1 MNLSI
6 NNTNGVSGAWNV
18 GMNNAVAGNTASN
31 AADRTKKSD
40 WTVTNRLATA
50 GDIEAAAI
58 TEEALTRDDDL
69 GKLMKAAFDL
79 PAPVI
84 DFSKL

>member
-6 NNTNGVSGAWNV
+6 NNTSGVGSSWNV
-18 GMNNAVAGNTASN
+18 RINNAGAGSVESK
-31 AADRTKKSD
+31 AAGTTKSD

-58 TEEALTRDDDL
+58 TEEELTRNDDL
-69 GKLMKAAFDL
+69 GKLVKAAFDL
-79 PAPVI
+79 PAPII